1 MLVWE
6 LRRGLGTVYPLA
18 QRQGLSRKE
27 EGGCFQ
33 QREAGIYIRGFP
45 NTENKSQI
53 HLNTLLGPRVLNSSL
68 EDYTNSGRSFIP
80 IEADIGS
87 LDHGKTD
94 IQGVLG
100 IQDPWSLVSG
110 IKT

>member
-1 MLVWE
+1 MWE
-6 LRRGLGTVYPLA
+6 LRRGLGTVYPFA
-18 QRQGLSRKE
+18 QGQGLSRKE

-33 QREAGIYIRGFP
+33 QREAGNYIRGFP
-45 NTENKSQI
+45 NGKQISPQI

-68 EDYTNSGRSFIP
+68 EDYTNSGRSSIP
-80 IEADIGS
+80 IEAAIGS

-94 IQGVLG
+94 IQRVLG